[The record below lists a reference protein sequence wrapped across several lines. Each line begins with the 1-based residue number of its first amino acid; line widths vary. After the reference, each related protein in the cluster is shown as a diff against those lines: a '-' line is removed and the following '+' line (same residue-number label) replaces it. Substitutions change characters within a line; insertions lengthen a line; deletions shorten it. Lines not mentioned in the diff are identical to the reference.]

1 MIININ
7 EYTDESFIK
16 QLKKAFPLAIFEYS
30 VSSIQFES
38 NDSLLAILAEINPE
52 LKSIDAYQLLKK
64 SVLRLNDKM
73 FILYE
78 MQNDYCNIEFKFSSL
93 KITIIVNKNECIV
106 TIAENKTLNVTLNLI
121 EKSIDRITPDTGSHR
136 IEQHPNFYKL
146 VVLLFFLKEIKPY
159 LYENDYDKRNFIMDF
174 LNDPEKYENYVY
186 LQEMIVI

>member
-1 MIININ
+1 MIINVN

-16 QLKKAFPLAIFEYS
+16 QLKKAFPLAVFEYS
-30 VSSIQFES
+30 ISSIQFES

-52 LKSIDAYQLLKK
+52 LKAVDAYHSLKK

-73 FILYE
+73 LILYE

-93 KITIIVNKNECIV
+93 KITIIVNRSECLVKID
-106 TIAENKTLNVTLNLI
+106 ENKTLNISLNFL
-121 EKSIDRITPDTGSHR
+121 EKSIDKMTTSGCYQRIAPH
-136 IEQHPNFYKL
+136 HNFYKL

-159 LYENDYDKRNFIMDF
+159 LYEDGYDRESFVTDF
-174 LNDPEKYENYVY
+174 LNDPERYENYVY